1 MDNERIRVLYLDD
14 EEQNLFAFKAS
25 FRREFDI
32 VTTSSAQEAVG
43 YLNDSDF
50 HVVISDQKMPE
61 VSGVEFFELIVQD
74 FPDPARILLTGYADI
89 EAVIDSINK
98 GQIFRYLTKP
108 WDENDVRMSIRN
120 GYDLYRGK
128 VDLRARNTELQKA
141 NAELERFVYSAS
153 HDLRAPLASV
163 KGVLELAYQE
173 GGDPTQYLHMIEKSV
188 DKLDK
193 FVCHVIDYF
202 QNHKQY
208 LRPEPFSLEYL
219 IDEVID
225 SLGGE
230 QALNGMKI
238 NRDIQLPR
246 TLDSDRMR
254 WRMIIT
260 NLISNALKYQDVSK
274 ADRWLNITGNIEH
287 GKIQIAFEDNGVGM
301 KPEAREKA
309 FEMFFRSSTLSSGSG
324 LGLYIVHEAVKVL
337 GGTIRLESREDQGT
351 KISIS
356 APAVVHEN

>member
-1 MDNERIRVLYLDD
+1 MDSDKIRVLYLDD
-14 EEQNLFAFKAS
+14 EEQNLYAFKAS

-43 YLNDSDF
+43 YLNDSSF

-128 VDLRARNTELQKA
+128 VDLRARNQELQKA
-141 NAELERFVYSAS
+141 NEELERFVYSAS

-173 GGDPTQYLHMIEKSV
+173 EGDPRQYLEMIGKSV
-188 DKLDK
+188 DKLDA

-208 LRPEPFSLEYL
+208 VRPEPFSLEYL

-225 SLGGE
+225 SLGGAS
-230 QALNGMKI
+230 ALNGMTI
-238 NRDIQLPR
+238 SRELELPR
-246 TLDSDRMR
+246 TIDSDRMR

-260 NLISNALKYQDVSK
+260 NVLSNAVKYQDLSK
-274 ADRWLNITGNIEH
+274 PERWLKISGQRINQG
-287 GKIQIAFEDNGVGM
+287 IQIIFEDNGMGM
-301 KPEAREKA
+301 RPDARDKA
-309 FEMFFRSSTLSSGSG
+309 FDMFFRSSNQSTGSG
-324 LGLYIVHEAVKVL
+324 LGLYIVREAIKVL
-337 GGTIRLESREDQGT
+337 GGTIRLESVENQGS
-351 KISIS
+351 KITIS
-356 APAVVHEN
+356 VPLTANEN